1 MTELDSEIRALVV
14 YLNTVMC
21 MPYNRVKSFL
31 HDVMC
36 VDISEGSIR
45 NFIEDAGNKADKICD
60 RIARNLSKA
69 LWQSRMNRD
78 FNNYHLVFFLLKK
91 VNQLFCFCRLRENFI
106 ILQIIKDGF

>member
-21 MPYNRVKSFL
+21 MPYNRFKSFL
-31 HDVMC
+31 HDVMR

-60 RIARNLSKA
+60 RIASK
-69 LWQSRMNRD
+69 
-78 FNNYHLVFFLLKK
+78 LVKSP
-91 VNQLFCFCRLRENFI
+91 VAAADES
-106 ILQIIKDGF
+106 GF